1 MGRYIILD
9 TGAILRLGK
18 HDFMDDVLLTVP
30 SVIREVK
37 DRKALEKMFY
47 LQDRIQVMEP
57 SEQDCGFVKKFSKET
72 GDFGFL
78 SETDFQVIALTLS
91 YHKKYDE
98 ISKLNSKP
106 REISLVT
113 KSEEVGSCE
122 KGMDKDLQ
130 EVEMETG
137 EQKEQSTEDED
148 DWETAN
154 GQSSRREEVQSGEDE
169 EEEEECEEEECE
181 EDEDVSKGLED
192 DVFSGGWITKANIT
206 SVMGGLSSGSQS
218 HFVVACMTTDYSM
231 QNVLLQM
238 GLNLVEIHGLSVKT
252 IKRWG
257 LLCCGCYTYERD
269 TSRKFCGKC
278 GNATLDRVPIKVSSD
293 GTIELDCYRKKV
305 NLRGTIYSIP
315 KPRRGVRNQE
325 IILAEDQLMM
335 GGRQRLLNHQRKKWE
350 KACKE
355 RDPFSNSGADLES
368 SWGKQ
373 FGSFRYPEIKIGMG
387 RGNPNSNS
395 WQKKRSGKK
404 K

>member
-37 DRKALEKMFY
+37 DKTALEKMFY
-47 LQDRIQVMEP
+47 LQDRIQVVEP
-57 SEQDCGFVKKFSKET
+57 SEQECSFVRRFSRET

-78 SETDFQVIALTLS
+78 SETDFRVIALTLAF
-91 YHKKYDE
+91 HRKHDDV
-98 ISKLNSKP
+98 SKINTRPKQ
-106 REISLVT
+106 ISLVT
-113 KSEEVGSCE
+113 KAGGESEGAEAEGKTESE
-122 KGMDKDLQ
+122 AEGPEMDKQ
-130 EVEMETG
+130 E
-137 EQKEQSTEDED
+137 EQSTE
-148 DWETAN
+148 
-154 GQSSRREEVQSGEDE
+154 GE
-169 EEEEECEEEECE
+169 EE
-181 EDEDVSKGLED
+181 SNGLED
-192 DVFSGGWITKANIT
+192 DAFSGGWITKSNIT
-206 SVMGGLSSGSQS
+206 SILGGISSGSQS

-238 GLNLVEIHGLSVKT
+238 GLHLIEIHGLSVKT

-269 TSRKFCGKC
+269 TSKKFCGKC
-278 GNATLDRVPIKVSSD
+278 GNATLDRVPIRVNSD
-293 GTIELDCYRKKV
+293 GSIELDCYRKKV

-315 KPRRGVRNQE
+315 KPKRGVRNNE

-335 GGRQRLLNHQRKKWE
+335 GGRQRMLNHQRKKWE

-355 RDPFSNSGADLES
+355 RDPFSNNGADLES

-373 FGSFRYPEIKIGMG
+373 FGSFRYPEIKIGLG

-395 WQKKRSGKK
+395 WQKRHSGNKKR
-404 K
+404 

>member
-9 TGAILRLGK
+9 TGAILRLGR

-37 DRKALEKMFY
+37 DKTALEKMFY
-47 LQDRIQVMEP
+47 LQDRIQIMEP

-78 SETDFQVIALTLS
+78 SETDFQVIALTLA

-98 ISKLNSKP
+98 ISKLNNRPKQ
-106 REISLVT
+106 ITLVT
-113 KSEEVGSCE
+113 KAEEAGRFE
-122 KGMDKDLQ
+122 EGMDEDL
-130 EVEMETG
+130 EKVNMEAD
-137 EQKEQSTEDED
+137 ERKEESTEDEE
-148 DWETAN
+148 DWETAK
-154 GQSSRREEVQSGEDE
+154 GQNNRREEVQSEEKEEDE
-169 EEEEECEEEECE
+169 E
-181 EDEDVSKGLED
+181 DGRISKSLED

-257 LLCCGCYTYERD
+257 LLCCGCYTFERD

-315 KPRRGVRNQE
+315 KPKRGVRNQE

-335 GGRQRLLNHQRKKWE
+335 GGRQRLLSHQRKKWE

-368 SWGKQ
+368 NWGKQ
-373 FGSFRYPEIKIGMG
+373 FGSFKYPEIKIGMG

-395 WQKKRSGKK
+395 WQKKHNNKK
-404 K
+404 R

>member
-30 SVIREVK
+30 SVIREVRDK
-37 DRKALEKMFY
+37 TAIEKMFY

-78 SETDFQVIALTLS
+78 SETDFQVIALTLN
-91 YHKKYDE
+91 YHKKHDE
-98 ISKLNSKP
+98 ISKLNRKP
-106 REISLVT
+106 KQISFIT
-113 KSEEVGSCE
+113 KAEEEVKCE
-122 KGMDKDLQ
+122 EEINRVDEDLH
-130 EVEMETG
+130 EVDTETD
-137 EQKEQSTEDED
+137 EQNEQSTEDGEG
-148 DWETAN
+148 WETVSGQN
-154 GQSSRREEVQSGEDE
+154 GGKEESQSENEA
-169 EEEEECEEEECE
+169 
-181 EDEDVSKGLED
+181 SKTLED
-192 DVFSGGWITKANIT
+192 DVFSGGWITKSNIT
-206 SVMGGLSSGSQS
+206 SVMGGLSSGTQS
-218 HFVVACMTTDYSM
+218 NFVVACMTTDYSM

-238 GLNLVEIHGLSVKT
+238 GLNLIEIHGLSVKT

-315 KPRRGVRNQE
+315 KPKRGVKNQE

-335 GGRQRLLNHQRKKWE
+335 GGRQRLLNHQKKKWE

-355 RDPFSNSGADLES
+355 RDPFSNNGADLES
-368 SWGKQ
+368 NWGKQ
-373 FGSFRYPEIKIGMG
+373 FGSFKYPEIKIGMG

-395 WQKKRSGKK
+395 WQKRHNSKK

>member
-1 MGRYIILD
+1 MD

-37 DRKALEKMFY
+37 DKTAVEKMFY
-47 LQDRIQVMEP
+47 LQDRIQIMEP
-57 SEQDCGFVKKFSKET
+57 SEQDCSFVKRFSKET

-78 SETDFQVIALTLS
+78 SETDFLVIALTLT
-91 YHKKYDE
+91 YHKRHDD
-98 ISKLNSKP
+98 ISKLNSRPKQF
-106 REISLVT
+106 SLVS
-113 KSEEVGSCE
+113 KPEEKAEDE
-122 KGMDKDLQ
+122 KVQVTGA
-130 EVEMETG
+130 EVA
-137 EQKEQSTEDED
+137 EQKEQST
-148 DWETAN
+148 N
-154 GQSSRREEVQSGEDE
+154 IE
-169 EEEEECEEEECE
+169 EEEGWEMAASVQSRGEEKAKSEDDYGEEDYE
-181 EDEDVSKGLED
+181 EDESNNLED
-192 DVFSGGWITKANIT
+192 DVFSGGWITKSNIT
-206 SVMGGLSSGSQS
+206 SVIGGLSSGSQS
-218 HFVVACMTTDYSM
+218 HFDVACMTTDYSM

-238 GLNLVEIHGLSVKT
+238 GLNLIEIHGLSVKS

-269 TSRKFCGKC
+269 TSKKFCGKC

-293 GTIELDCYRKKV
+293 GSIELDCYRKKV

-315 KPRRGVRNQE
+315 KPKRGVRNKE

-335 GGRQRLLNHQRKKWE
+335 GGKQRMLNHQRKKWE

-373 FGSFRYPEIKIGMG
+373 VGSLRYPEIKIGMG

-395 WQKKRSGKK
+395 WQKRHNGSKKR
-404 K
+404 